1 MLKPIKKLSPIDAAK
16 AEVIAANQALE
27 SEREN
32 EKAIAARVEANRKA
46 EFSARERLSKAHAR
60 YTAPANLE
68 DFDAAMEAM
77 AAAER
82 DIAVAEREA
91 RPLKHLHETARN
103 ATRLALEFLREAQR
117 SQWQVEFDAKRLELQ
132 SKFPSRDEL
141 LSAFGI
147 WWRAGHTAPRG
158 QQWGAFLAA
167 MIGEQ
172 PQENLDSAYNSVDS
186 VES

>member
-1 MLKPIKKLSPIDAAK
+1 MLKPIKKSSPIDAAK

-27 SEREN
+27 LEREKERAISERV
-32 EKAIAARVEANRKA
+32 AANKQA

-60 YTAPANLE
+60 YTAPESLE

-103 ATRLALEFLREAQR
+103 ATRLALEMVREAQR
-117 SQWQVEFDAKRLELQ
+117 SLYQAQFDEKRLELRSQ
-132 SKFPSRDEL
+132 FPSKDEL
-141 LSAFGI
+141 LKAFGI

-158 QQWGAFLAA
+158 MQWGAFLAELA
-167 MIGEQ
+167 GEQ
-172 PQENLDSAYNSVDS
+172 PQENLDAAYNAVNSA
-186 VES
+186 EG

>member
-1 MLKPIKKLSPIDAAK
+1 MLKPIKKPSPIDAAK

-27 SEREN
+27 LEREK
-32 EKAIAARVEANRKA
+32 EKAIAARVEVNRKA

-60 YTAPANLE
+60 YTAPESLE

-103 ATRLALEFLREAQR
+103 ATRLALEFVREAQR
-117 SQWQVEFDAKRLELQ
+117 LQWQVEFDEKRLELRSQ
-132 SKFPSRDEL
+132 FPSHDEL
-141 LSAFGI
+141 LKAFGI
-147 WWRAGHTAPRG
+147 WMKAGNPSQTGNPWGSFLVEIAGPLTQSEIDRAYEA
-158 QQWGAFLAA
+158 
-167 MIGEQ
+167 
-172 PQENLDSAYNSVDS
+172 
-186 VES
+186 VEG

>member
-16 AEVIAANQALE
+16 AEVLAATQALE

-32 EKAIAARVEANRKA
+32 EKAITERVEANRKA

-60 YTAPANLE
+60 YAAPANLE
-68 DFDAAMEAM
+68 DFDVAMEAM

-91 RPLKHLHETARN
+91 RPLRGLLESARN
-103 ATRLALEFLREAQR
+103 ATRLALEFVREAQR
-117 SQWQVEFDAKRLELQ
+117 SLYQVQFDEKRLELQ
-132 SKFPSRDEL
+132 SQFPSKDEL
-141 LSAFGI
+141 LKAFGI
-147 WWRAGHTAPRG
+147 WWRAGHTAQRG

-172 PQENLDSAYNSVDS
+172 PQEKLDAAYNSI
-186 VES
+186 ESAGG